1 MAGIFISYRR
11 GDSSGYAG
19 WLREHLAARFGAE
32 RIFMDVDTIEPGSDF
47 VESID
52 RAVGSCDVLLAVI
65 GDEWLAATDDEGH
78 RRLDSP
84 RDFVRLEI
92 ATALARGVRVIPVLV
107 DGAPMPPVDA
117 VPDDLE
123 PLTRRQAI
131 ELSHARW
138 RHDSGQLVAALE
150 RILGDAPAATAAAPA
165 PAEPAPPSPANA
177 ETPPAPPSPGN
188 ADPPPAPPG
197 YRIEG
202 VLHQGE
208 LGTLYRAVQTAL
220 KREVALRILAGEEAS
235 DPAFRQR
242 FLREA
247 EVVAAVWHPNILPV
261 YDAGEDGTRVF
272 TASRLIE
279 GGSLWRLR
287 HDEGRLDP
295 PRAAELVAQAA
306 DGLHAAH
313 ERGIVHADVNL
324 INVLVGNEDGREH
337 AYVTGF
343 GLATRQTTQPALT
356 RSGHILGTPA
366 YMAPE
371 LIRGEPSDARTDVYS
386 LGCVLFHLLTG
397 RLPFES
403 TELVAQLFAH
413 LTDEIPPLT
422 EAAPDVPPS
431 YDEIVKR
438 ATAKDPATRYESAA
452 ALAQALRAAVDGDT
466 PEVSG

>member
-1 MAGIFISYRR
+1 
-11 GDSSGYAG
+11 
-19 WLREHLAARFGAE
+19 
-32 RIFMDVDTIEPGSDF
+32 
-47 VESID
+47 
-52 RAVGSCDVLLAVI
+52 
-65 GDEWLAATDDEGH
+65 
-78 RRLDSP
+78 
-84 RDFVRLEI
+84 
-92 ATALARGVRVIPVLV
+92 
-107 DGAPMPPVDA
+107 MPPVDA
-117 VPDDLE
+117 LPDDLE

-138 RHDSGQLVAALE
+138 RHDSGQLVEALE
-150 RILGDAPAATAAAPA
+150 RILDDAPAA
-165 PAEPAPPSPANA
+165 AEPEP
-177 ETPPAPPSPGN
+177 PPASPEDTD
-188 ADPPPAPPG
+188 APPAPPG

-208 LGTLYRAVQTAL
+208 LGTLYRAVQIAL
-220 KREVALRILAGEEAS
+220 KRDVALRILAGEEAA

-287 HDEGRLDP
+287 HDEGRLVP
-295 PRAAELVAQAA
+295 SRAAELVAQAA

-324 INVLVGNEDGREH
+324 INVLVGTEDGREH

-371 LIRGEPSDARTDVYS
+371 LIRGQPADARTDVYS

-397 RLPFES
+397 RLPFER

-413 LTDEIPPLT
+413 LTDEVAPLS
-422 EAAPDVPPS
+422 EAAPDVPPA
-431 YDEIVKR
+431 YGEVVHR
-438 ATAKDPATRYESAA
+438 ATAKDPSARYESAA
-452 ALAQALRAAVDGDT
+452 ALAHALRAALAGDT
-466 PEVSG
+466 RPPGS